1 MQLGLIDKESEK
13 IANTANINFIM
24 NRCPKIEY
32 AKFSG
37 ELGWAG
43 VNSNVISNKRNL
55 IKKMKKKK
63 YHMVLL
69 LELFIQVLL
78 LNL

>member
-1 MQLGLIDKESEK
+1 
-13 IANTANINFIM
+13 M

-55 IKKMKKKK
+55 KTNNFSNPMFGVIIRYPLSVRFKPSFRG
-63 YHMVLL
+63 LL
-69 LELFIQVLL
+69 AYCICLT
-78 LNL
+78 